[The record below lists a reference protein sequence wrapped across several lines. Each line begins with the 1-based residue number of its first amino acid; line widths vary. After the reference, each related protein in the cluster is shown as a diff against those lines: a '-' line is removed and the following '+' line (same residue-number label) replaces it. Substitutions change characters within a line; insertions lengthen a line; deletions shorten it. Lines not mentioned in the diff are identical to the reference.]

1 VLSDQRDVPRS
12 PRPSGSASAPP
23 GTSNWEVAAS
33 LSLAVVAVETHLAGA
48 HRRLWSLS
56 RRELA
61 EARCEPPETAA
72 PWAGR
77 LLVVERPRG
86 KGSQERS

>member
-1 VLSDQRDVPRS
+1 L
-12 PRPSGSASAPP
+12 
-23 GTSNWEVAAS
+23 
-33 LSLAVVAVETHLAGA
+33 LSLAVGAGETPLAGA
-48 HRRLWSLS
+48 YRRLWSLS

-61 EARCEPPETAA
+61 EARREPTETTA

>member
-1 VLSDQRDVPRS
+1 MFRGRGPRVRLRS
-12 PRPSGSASAPP
+12 P

-33 LSLAVVAVETHLAGA
+33 LSLAVGTAETLFAGS

-56 RRELA
+56 RREPA
-61 EARCEPPETAA
+61 EARRQPTETAA
-72 PWAGR
+72 PWTGG

-86 KGSQERS
+86 QGSQEWS